1 MNKKFKNITSILL
14 FIMLILAAS
23 MNINVHIGYC
33 EQIAFRYSQDF
44 FVMKYNGVMN
54 KMSSNVEIDG
64 QVLHPNWYTIKNIQ
78 KENDSYINAIED
90 GPNGPSIY
98 IVNDMKH
105 MYDNSW
111 KVYTTTVIVDIDNV
125 RHPVVTALLET
136 VAVIYT
142 ANSSPTDYII
152 DADMRRGIE
161 SVLDR
166 EQKSFEFDLGTW
178 TYRIENATIDGDG
191 KIRIKITTVHN

>member
-1 MNKKFKNITSILL
+1 MLLTGLTEIGAGRNAPSLNMSNFEVDNIIFSNLKS
-14 FIMLILAAS
+14 AA
-23 MNINVHIGYC
+23 
-33 EQIAFRYSQDF
+33 
-44 FVMKYNGVMN
+44 
-54 KMSSNVEIDG
+54 
-64 QVLHPNWYTIKNIQ
+64 
-78 KENDSYINAIED
+78 
-90 GPNGPSIY
+90 
-98 IVNDMKH
+98 NDMKH

-178 TYRIENATIDGDG
+178 TYRIDNETIDGDG